1 MTNLELFIEDS
12 FHTKFPLRDRTGSS
26 SNKTSCQQIRSIPSN
41 IRSDLKLTYFYQKYT
56 EAYGIPVIG
65 SNKASTN
72 GLKRAC
78 YVLKFYL
85 ANNVE
90 LREHFYKK
98 NLRVVVMAVS
108 ENLLNLPEYNSFPA
122 HFNALRGLSPTSL
135 ISQAT
140 VGEENVQCSINDK
153 QK

>member
-1 MTNLELFIEDS
+1 M
-12 FHTKFPLRDRTGSS
+12 
-26 SNKTSCQQIRSIPSN
+26 
-41 IRSDLKLTYFYQKYT
+41 
-56 EAYGIPVIG
+56 IG
-65 SNKASTN
+65 SNKASGN

-85 ANNVE
+85 ANNPE

-98 NLRVVVMAVS
+98 NLRIAVMAVS
-108 ENLLNLPEYNSFPA
+108 ENLLNLPEYSSFPA
-122 HFNALRGLSPTSL
+122 HFNALRGLSPTPL
-135 ISQAT
+135 ISQTT